1 MKHAKERFSLNFFL
15 MHFCIGLVESV
26 HQLFAIFL
34 KSCKALKDSQYN
46 DVVLPCFYL
55 VMIIFGLIGNIIV
68 IYVTNKQKR
77 KSVVDQ
83 YVKNLAIAGKK
94 ICIVHNFQKFS
105 PKSTHPYDMLH
116 INHDVT
122 LYYQVAFLTKNQG
135 HESRI

>member
-1 MKHAKERFSLNFFL
+1 MLRRGLLLKPLAIR
-15 MHFCIGLVESV
+15 LVESV
-26 HQLFAIFL
+26 SQVCSIHC
-34 KSCKALKDSQYN
+34 KPYKALSDSQYN

-94 ICIVHNFQKFS
+94 NAPLTFSRYFLQNQLTHTICYIS
-105 PKSTHPYDMLH
+105 YIPYHMIFCL
-116 INHDVT
+116 
-122 LYYQVAFLTKNQG
+122 FLA
-135 HESRI
+135 ILF

>member
-1 MKHAKERFSLNFFL
+1 MKAVEANVMKHAQERFTFEA
-15 MHFCIGLVESV
+15 ESV
-26 HQLFAIFL
+26 SQLSSINCKPL
-34 KSCKALKDSQYN
+34 KALNDSQYN

-94 ICIVHNFQKFS
+94 NAPLTISRCFLRNQLIHV
-105 PKSTHPYDMLH
+105 TYDMFH
-116 INHDVT
+116 TI
-122 LYYQVAFLTKNQG
+122 
-135 HESRI
+135 